1 MFGAPSNRRSGADAA
16 GAARRGPGGRGVP
29 VGLQLDLHRA
39 GDAVALAIVERVD
52 GLQAGERVVVADA
65 LEDLRGVVELGVAH
79 PAVDVDHRL
88 VVRERGGV
96 QQRRGELL
104 RGLVEVLVAGA

>member
-1 MFGAPSNRRSGADAA
+1 MFGAPSNRRSALMPPAPRAA
-16 GAARRGPGGRGVP
+16 VLRGRGVP

-65 LEDLRGVVELGVAH
+65 LEDLRGVVELVVAH

-88 VVRERGGV
+88 AR
-96 QQRRGELL
+96 
-104 RGLVEVLVAGA
+104 A